1 MNFSSLKSLIQEDT
15 WISNHPDE
23 QVWLDVLLSSSV
35 DEFRERVELIAK
47 NQGKYASRAE
57 SYAASN
63 YEITKNNQFY
73 LLTTFNKSNRIVGLE
88 FQVHDGI
95 YGRVYYGV
103 DLKSG
108 KFNVHY
114 SNTNCSISSGDHS
127 VYVAELRHKIINETR
142 WSFSESSKYNL
153 HDFITAYLVSFRF
166 ALPDSE
172 KPIDKREGNKT
183 TFDYSTLKPEAL
195 KELLKFS
202 LIQSVEEHSS
212 FFKII
217 YTNGSIETWSKKEK
231 TILRSLPLVNGVLH
245 SETGPAK
252 VLYKIKEGGKC
263 ELVNEFFFLN
273 GKSLSKKD
281 WKAATNDGGLTTAVR
296 EPTLNES
303 ETPIQN
309 KEKEKSTMSKI
320 LDTAKKDGREVG
332 KRVAVK
338 KATEAATKG
347 LAALISPGEGKKEA
361 SARKS
366 VEEALKT
373 PAGQAVVSF
382 LIGAVVP
389 VVEDKIPEK
398 YRSLANEAGQEA
410 RVQGECVLA
419 EMFIDQLGKPAMQAA
434 INGIQGSLDKV
445 IESETMTEVRAEL
458 PATKASPNLSEV
470 DVDASKEALKTRNRK
485 D

>member
-183 TFDYSTLKPEAL
+183 TFDYSTLKPEDL

-202 LIQSVEEHSS
+202 LIQ
-212 FFKII
+212 
-217 YTNGSIETWSKKEK
+217 
-231 TILRSLPLVNGVLH
+231 
-245 SETGPAK
+245 
-252 VLYKIKEGGKC
+252 
-263 ELVNEFFFLN
+263 
-273 GKSLSKKD
+273 
-281 WKAATNDGGLTTAVR
+281 
-296 EPTLNES
+296 
-303 ETPIQN
+303 
-309 KEKEKSTMSKI
+309 
-320 LDTAKKDGREVG
+320 
-332 KRVAVK
+332 
-338 KATEAATKG
+338 
-347 LAALISPGEGKKEA
+347 
-361 SARKS
+361 
-366 VEEALKT
+366 
-373 PAGQAVVSF
+373 
-382 LIGAVVP
+382 
-389 VVEDKIPEK
+389 
-398 YRSLANEAGQEA
+398 
-410 RVQGECVLA
+410 
-419 EMFIDQLGKPAMQAA
+419 
-434 INGIQGSLDKV
+434 
-445 IESETMTEVRAEL
+445 
-458 PATKASPNLSEV
+458 
-470 DVDASKEALKTRNRK
+470 
-485 D
+485 